1 MGGQLPHCSVSLCS
15 VVFHIRVPV
24 ATLWIPSRTES
35 RKSVSLEHLQEM
47 QEKRRSIFGI
57 IETGNNGILVEGLGL
72 RVVPRSLP
80 DQPSTIRSSGH
91 SRSIHSSQGD
101 HHMAVE
107 G

>member
-1 MGGQLPHCSVSLCS
+1 MDSVS
-15 VVFHIRVPV
+15 H
-24 ATLWIPSRTES
+24 
-35 RKSVSLEHLQEM
+35 RKSEVRSLEHLQEM

-57 IETGNNGILVEGLGL
+57 IEIGNNGILVEGLGL

>member
-1 MGGQLPHCSVSLCS
+1 MDSVS
-15 VVFHIRVPV
+15 H
-24 ATLWIPSRTES
+24 
-35 RKSVSLEHLQEM
+35 RKSEVRSLEHLQEM
-47 QEKRRSIFGI
+47 QEKRRGIFGI
-57 IETGNNGILVEGLGL
+57 IEIGNNGILVEGLGL

-91 SRSIHSSQGD
+91 SRCIHSSQGD